1 VSARYV
7 IRPKPDQDLQ
17 DQAYYLAVEA
27 SSKVGHRFLLAAHE
41 TFSLLA
47 TQSQMGWHPHLK
59 HPSLASLRVF
69 RISGFENMI
78 VLYRP
83 LSDGVEILR
92 VIHGSR
98 NLQILLRREGIE

>member
-7 IRPKPDQDLQ
+7 VRPKADEDL
-17 DQAYYLAVEA
+17 DNQALYLAEQA
-27 SSKVGHRFLLAAHE
+27 NADVGHRFLIAAHE

-47 TQSQMGWHPHLK
+47 TQPDMGWHPRLE
-59 HPSLASLRVF
+59 HPTLTSLRVF
-69 RISGFENMI
+69 RISGFDRML

-83 LSDGVEILR
+83 MTDGVEIIR

-98 NLQILLRREGIE
+98 DIERLLRREGI